1 MSDESFVNPVPTL
14 IDRANHR
21 ADHMLHSTEQ
31 AAQNAL
37 DSLMES
43 AQGVKSEAAKLG
55 QRGLDALHDGGLQ
68 LRESAHKAGERTRDY
83 IRDEPVKAVL
93 VAAATGAALMAL
105 VNLVAGRRHH
115 D

>member
-21 ADHMLHSTEQ
+21 ADQALHSTEQ

-37 DSLMES
+37 DSLMQS
-43 AQGVKSEAAKLG
+43 AQGVKTEAAKLG
-55 QRGLDALHDGGLQ
+55 QRGLEALHEGGLQ
-68 LRESAHKAGERTRDY
+68 LRESAYKAGERTRDY

-105 VNLVAGRRHH
+105 VSLLNRSNSHR
-115 D
+115 